1 MTEPNVRTIAT
12 TTHGRYL
19 LERTGSEPV
28 RVLLAGFHG
37 YAQNAQ
43 AILEPLRA
51 IAPDGAALVAI
62 QGLHRFYSRS
72 QQQVVASWM
81 TREDREL
88 MLEDNLEYARRVI
101 AAAREETA
109 AAGAR
114 LILVGFS
121 QGAAMAWRT
130 ASAYPAAVV
139 ALGGDIPPE
148 ITLES
153 LARVPAALVG
163 GGSLDEWY
171 TRAKYDSDLAR
182 LAAAGCPAEG
192 CAFDGGHEWAAAF
205 TTACQ
210 RFVNRLA
217 PPEQDV
223 VSSV

>member
-1 MTEPNVRTIAT
+1 MTDSNVRTIAT
-12 TTHGRYL
+12 TMHGRYL
-19 LERTGSEPV
+19 LERTGDAPS
-28 RVLLAGFHG
+28 RLLLVGFHG

-43 AILEPLRA
+43 AILEPLRE
-51 IAPDGAALVAI
+51 IAPSGATLVAV

-88 MLEDNLEYARRVI
+88 MLADNLEYAGRVI
-101 AAAREETA
+101 EAARGETETA
-109 AAGAR
+109 DASVV
-114 LILVGFS
+114 LVGFS

-130 ASAYPAAVV
+130 AAAYPAAVI

-148 ITLES
+148 ITPES
-153 LARVPAALVG
+153 LSRVPAALVG

-192 CAFDGGHEWAAAF
+192 CSFDGGHEWAAPFVA
-205 TTACQ
+205 ACQ

-217 PPEQDV
+217 LTEQDV